1 MLFRSIAATD
11 WNQNTVDNPI
21 ALRTGGIAIA
31 SQAANDIIYASSS
44 TQLAR
49 LAAGTAGYVLTTN
62 GAGSAPTWSAV
73 SSSGDQA
80 GKFLLAEIQ
89 RWARVIKDAG
99 VKAE

>member
-1 MLFRSIAATD
+1 MAYVTPTSKTTGDLIAATD
-11 WNQNTVDNPI
+11 WNQNTVDNPS

-73 SSSGDQA
+73 SGDSDQT
-80 GKFLLAEIQ
+80 
-89 RWARVIKDAG
+89 VIA
-99 VKAE
+99 ASLFI